1 MKKEEKLIKIGD
13 IIVIAALLL
22 LSVVIFVSSLPA
34 QSKET
39 AVAVVSVDGEEYAR
53 YPLSEDT
60 QVTIEQDGHTNT
72 IEIKN
77 GAVRVISA
85 NCPDNTCV
93 HQGFISKG
101 SEVIVCLPAKLT
113 ITLEGAESQLDSV
126 VY

>member
-1 MKKEEKLIKIGD
+1 MKNKEKLIKIGD
-13 IIVIAALLL
+13 IIVIAALLI
-22 LSVVIFVSSLPA
+22 LSVVIFISSLPA
-34 QSKET
+34 QGKET
-39 AVAVVSVDGEEYAR
+39 AEAVISIDGEEYAR

-60 QVTIEQDGHTNT
+60 QVTVEQNGHINV

-77 GAVRVISA
+77 GAVRVVSA

-113 ITLEGAESQLDSV
+113 VTLEGASEQLDSV

>member
-22 LSVVIFVSSLPA
+22 LSVVIFISSLPA
-34 QSKET
+34 QSRET
-39 AVAVVSVDGEEYAR
+39 AVAVVSIDGQEYAR
-53 YPLSEDT
+53 YPLDKDIE
-60 QVTIEQDGHTNT
+60 VTVEQDGHINV
-72 IEIKN
+72 IEVKN
-77 GAVRVISA
+77 GAVRVLSA

-113 ITLEGAESQLDSV
+113 ITLEGSESQLDSV